1 MEVIQKFLKNLPF
14 IIMIRKPVVA
24 GHFYEGRKDALIQ
37 EIKDCF
43 ARGPGEVDVVRK
55 GRGKIKG
62 LVVPHAG
69 YMYSGWVAAHAY
81 HALAEDGFPDKI
93 IILGPNHHGYGAA
106 VSIMSKGEWET
117 PLGRIKIAEDAEKL
131 RRGIIE
137 EDEIA
142 HRYEHSIE
150 VQLPFLQFLNPDFE
164 FIPICFGWQD
174 METALEA
181 GDIISEM
188 EDALIIASSDFSHVN
203 FSGVPTKED
212 IEEFVAGKDRIA
224 IEEILKLNAEGLI
237 EKVEEENI
245 TMCGYG
251 AVAAMLKALEKRA
264 KRGKLLKYA
273 TSYDVAPGN
282 YCVGYAAIA
291 IE

>member
-1 MEVIQKFLKNLPF
+1 
-14 IIMIRKPVVA
+14 MIRKPVVA
-24 GHFYEGRKDALIQ
+24 GHFYEGRKEALLK
-37 EIKDCF
+37 ELEECF
-43 ARGPGEVDVVRK
+43 LKGPGKMPDVKRGM
-55 GRGKIKG
+55 GRIKG
-62 LVVPHAG
+62 MVVPHAG

-81 HALAEDGFPDKI
+81 YALAKEGFPEKI
-93 IILGPNHHGYGAA
+93 IILGPNHHGYGASVA
-106 VSIMSKGEWET
+106 IMTEGEWET
-117 PLGRIKIAEDAEKL
+117 PLGKVRIAEEAKKL

-150 VQLPFLQFLNPDFE
+150 VQIPFLQFLSNDFE

-174 METALEA
+174 METVMEA
-181 GDIISEM
+181 GEILSEI

-203 FSGVPTKED
+203 FSGFPTR
-212 IEEFVAGKDRIA
+212 EEVEEYVAKKDRIA
-224 IEEILKLNAEGLI
+224 IDEILKMDAEGLI
-237 EKVEEENI
+237 EKVENYNI

-251 AVAAMLKALEKRA
+251 AVAAMLKALEGRA

-282 YCVGYAAIA
+282 YCVGYAAIV